1 MAMQVYKKV
10 TSELKF
16 LYRKNR
22 HLLKYLGMLLCNVFI
37 QRHFVYACVAWY
49 PNLNKKYKNKLQVLQ
64 NKCILLCLELG
75 NREHIGTEHFYKS
88 NWTPIDQRFK
98 QCFSTSVFKLFSEMC
113 PQYMNEI
120 YKQPIKTFFKTLL

>member
-1 MAMQVYKKV
+1 MCGVV
-10 TSELKF
+10 
-16 LYRKNR
+16 
-22 HLLKYLGMLLCNVFI
+22 
-37 QRHFVYACVAWY
+37 WY

-88 NWTPIDQRFK
+88 NWPPIDQRFK

-120 YKQPIKTFFKTLL
+120 YKQPIKTFFKTLPTTTNYSFNSKKFVKFRAFVLFGIVCQMMLNCQTM